1 MTPIEEIFNLFY
13 GLITDTDLA
22 KLSDQDLEDLSLTFL
37 EFSISKFKE
46 CKKDLSIVTN
56 EESFENCIK
65 DELTLE
71 EKTILAYGMLYY
83 YLHHKVM
90 YNKMFKNSIN
100 TKDFNQLSNANLLL
114 RLNEL
119 LNDTRKEFNRRRKA
133 YSLRYSDFDGWS

>member
-1 MTPIEEIFNLFY
+1 MTPIEDVFNLMY

-22 KLSDQDLEDLSLTFL
+22 KLSDEDLKDLSLTFL
-37 EFSISKFKE
+37 KHTIVKFKE
-46 CKKDLSIVTN
+46 CKVDLTLVDD
-56 EESFENCIK
+56 ENGETYFK
-65 DELTLE
+65 DELDLE
-71 EKTILAYGMLYY
+71 EQSILAYGMLYY

-90 YNKMFKNSIN
+90 YNKMMKNAIN

-133 YSLRYSDFDGWS
+133 YSKRYDDFEGFN

>member
-1 MTPIEEIFNLFY
+1 MTPIEDVFNLMY

-22 KLSDQDLEDLSLTFL
+22 KLSDEDLKDLSLTFL
-37 EFSISKFKE
+37 KHTIVKFKE
-46 CKKDLSIVTN
+46 CKADLTLVDD
-56 EESFENCIK
+56 ENGETYFK
-65 DELTLE
+65 DELDLE
-71 EKTILAYGMLYY
+71 EQSILAYGMLYY

-90 YNKMFKNSIN
+90 YNKMMKNAIN

-133 YSLRYSDFDGWS
+133 YSKRYDDFEGFN

>member
-1 MTPIEEIFNLFY
+1 MTPIEEVFNLMY

-22 KLSDQDLEDLSLTFL
+22 KLSNEDLKDLSTTFL
-37 EFSISKFKE
+37 KHTIVKFKE
-46 CKKDLSIVTN
+46 CKADLTLLED
-56 EESFENCIK
+56 EEGNTCFK

-71 EKTILAYGMLYY
+71 EQSILAYGMLYY

-90 YNKMFKNSIN
+90 YNKMMKNAIN

-133 YSLRYSDFDGWS
+133 YTRRYDDFEGFN

>member
-1 MTPIEEIFNLFY
+1 MTPIEEVFNLMY

-22 KLSDQDLEDLSLTFL
+22 KLSNEDLKDLSITFL
-37 EFSISKFKE
+37 KHTFVKFKE
-46 CKKDLSIVTN
+46 CKADLTLLED
-56 EESFENCIK
+56 EEGNTCFK

-71 EKTILAYGMLYY
+71 EQSILAYGMLYY

-90 YNKMFKNSIN
+90 YNKMMKNAIN

-133 YSLRYSDFDGWS
+133 YTRRYDDFEGWN

>member
-1 MTPIEEIFNLFY
+1 MTPIEEVFNLKY

-22 KLSDQDLEDLSLTFL
+22 KLSNEDLKDLSITFL
-37 EFSISKFKE
+37 KHAIVKFKE
-46 CKKDLSIVTN
+46 CKANLTLLED
-56 EESFENCIK
+56 EEENIYFE

-71 EKTILAYGMLYY
+71 EQSILAYGMLYY

-90 YNKMFKNSIN
+90 YNKMMKNAIN

-133 YSLRYSDFDGWS
+133 YTRRYDDFEGWN

>member
-1 MTPIEEIFNLFY
+1 MTPIEEVFNLMY

-22 KLSDQDLEDLSLTFL
+22 KLSNEDLKDLSITFL
-37 EFSISKFKE
+37 KHTIVKFKE
-46 CKKDLSIVTN
+46 CKADLTLLED
-56 EESFENCIK
+56 EEGNTCFK

-71 EKTILAYGMLYY
+71 EQSILAYGMLYY

-90 YNKMFKNSIN
+90 YNKMMKNAIN
-100 TKDFNQLSNANLLL
+100 TKDWNNLSNANLLL

-133 YSLRYSDFDGWS
+133 YSKRYDDFEGWS

>member
-1 MTPIEEIFNLFY
+1 MTPIEEVFNLMY

-22 KLSDQDLEDLSLTFL
+22 KLSNEDLKDLSITFL
-37 EFSISKFKE
+37 KHTIVKFKE
-46 CKKDLSIVTN
+46 CKADLTLLED
-56 EESFENCIK
+56 EEGNTCFK

-71 EKTILAYGMLYY
+71 EQSILAYGMLYY

-90 YNKMFKNSIN
+90 YNKMMKNAIN

-133 YSLRYSDFDGWS
+133 YTKRYDDFEGWS

>member
-1 MTPIEEIFNLFY
+1 MTPVEHVFNLMY

-22 KLSDQDLEDLSLTFL
+22 KLSDEDLEDLSLTFL
-37 EFSISKFKE
+37 KFSISKFKE
-46 CKKDLSIVTN
+46 CKADLTLI
-56 EESFENCIK
+56 ENKMFGVCFK

-71 EKTILAYGMLYY
+71 EQTILAYGMLYY

-90 YNKMFKNSIN
+90 YNKMMKNAIN

-133 YSLRYSDFDGWS
+133 YTRRYDDFEGWN

>member
-1 MTPIEEIFNLFY
+1 MTPIEEVFNLMY

-22 KLSDQDLEDLSLTFL
+22 KLSNEDLKDLSITFL
-37 EFSISKFKE
+37 KHTIVKFKE
-46 CKKDLSIVTN
+46 CKADLTLLED
-56 EESFENCIK
+56 EEGNTCFK

-71 EKTILAYGMLYY
+71 EQSILAYGMLYY

-90 YNKMFKNSIN
+90 YNKMMKNAIN

-133 YSLRYSDFDGWS
+133 YSKRYDDFEGWS

>member
-1 MTPIEEIFNLFY
+1 MTPIEEVFNLMY

-22 KLSDQDLEDLSLTFL
+22 KLSNEDLKDLSITFL
-37 EFSISKFKE
+37 KHTIVKFKE
-46 CKKDLSIVTN
+46 CKADLTLLEDEEGNTCFKD
-56 EESFENCIK
+56 K
-65 DELTLE
+65 LTLE
-71 EKTILAYGMLYY
+71 EQSILAYGMLYY

-90 YNKMFKNSIN
+90 YNKMMKNAIN

-133 YSLRYSDFDGWS
+133 YTRRYENFEGWN

>member
-1 MTPIEEIFNLFY
+1 MTPIEDVFNLMY

-22 KLSDQDLEDLSLTFL
+22 KLSDEDLKDLSLTFL
-37 EFSISKFKE
+37 KHTIVKFKE
-46 CKKDLSIVTN
+46 CKVDLTLIDN
-56 EESFENCIK
+56 ENGETCFK
-65 DELTLE
+65 DELDLE
-71 EKTILAYGMLYY
+71 EQSILAYGMLYY

-90 YNKMFKNSIN
+90 YNKMMKNAIN

-133 YSLRYSDFDGWS
+133 YSKRYDDFEGFN

>member
-1 MTPIEEIFNLFY
+1 MTPIEEVFNLMY

-22 KLSDQDLEDLSLTFL
+22 KLSNEDLKDLSITFL
-37 EFSISKFKE
+37 KHTIVKFKE
-46 CKKDLSIVTN
+46 CKADLTLLED
-56 EESFENCIK
+56 EEGNTCFK

-71 EKTILAYGMLYY
+71 EQSILAYGMLYY

-90 YNKMFKNSIN
+90 YNKMMKNAIN
-100 TKDFNQLSNANLLL
+100 TRDFNQLSNANLLL

-133 YSLRYSDFDGWS
+133 YTKRYDDFEGWS

>member
-1 MTPIEEIFNLFY
+1 MTPIEEVFNLMY

-22 KLSDQDLEDLSLTFL
+22 KLSNEDLKDLSITFL
-37 EFSISKFKE
+37 KHTIVKFKE
-46 CKKDLSIVTN
+46 CKADLTLLED
-56 EESFENCIK
+56 EEGNTCFK

-71 EKTILAYGMLYY
+71 EQSILAYGMLYY
-83 YLHHKVM
+83 YLHHKIM
-90 YNKMFKNSIN
+90 YNKMMKNAIN

-133 YSLRYSDFDGWS
+133 YTKRYDDFEGWS

>member
-1 MTPIEEIFNLFY
+1 MTPIEEVFNLMY

-22 KLSDQDLEDLSLTFL
+22 KLSDEDLKDLSLTFL
-37 EFSISKFKE
+37 KFAIVKFKE
-46 CKKDLSIVTN
+46 CKADLTLI
-56 EESFENCIK
+56 EDENGETYLK

-71 EKTILAYGMLYY
+71 EQSILAYGMLYY

-90 YNKMFKNSIN
+90 YNKMMKNAIN

-133 YSLRYSDFDGWS
+133 YSKRYDDFEGFN

>member
-1 MTPIEEIFNLFY
+1 MTPVEHVFNLMY

-22 KLSDQDLEDLSLTFL
+22 KLSNEDLEDLSLTFL
-37 EFSISKFKE
+37 KFSISKFKE
-46 CKKDLSIVTN
+46 CKTDLTLI
-56 EESFENCIK
+56 ENKMFGVCFTG
-65 DELTLE
+65 ELTLE
-71 EKTILAYGMLYY
+71 EQTILAYGMLYH

-90 YNKMFKNSIN
+90 YNKMMKNAIN

-133 YSLRYSDFDGWS
+133 YSRRYDDFEGFN